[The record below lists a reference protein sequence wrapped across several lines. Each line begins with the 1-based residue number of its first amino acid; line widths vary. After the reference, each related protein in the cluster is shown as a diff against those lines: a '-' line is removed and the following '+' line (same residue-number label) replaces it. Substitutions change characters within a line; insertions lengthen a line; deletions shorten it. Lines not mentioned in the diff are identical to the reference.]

1 MTLRPITLVG
11 IIISIVTGLAL
22 GVAVHL
28 RIFSHNP
35 TNPSNTLSEALRQV
49 SESYVTEISEA
60 ELLQFAIDGMMNG
73 LDEHSGYL
81 DPNSYQSLQATTTG
95 RFGGIGIELGV
106 VEGHFTVIAP
116 MDGTPAAY
124 AGLEPGDRI
133 NTVNDKT
140 VRGMKMKRL
149 IKLLRG
155 EPGSVVKLSISREG
169 EKDFVV
175 DLERAIIRVASVKSH
190 MMEPG
195 YGYLRISQFQTSTG
209 KDVRKAINML
219 NADESGPLEGLV
231 LDLRN
236 NPGGTLQSSVEVA
249 DHFLNEG
256 LIVYT
261 EGRLRSSHAKY
272 RATFGDLLDG
282 VPLVVLI
289 NRGSASASEIVAA
302 ALKDIGEDHAG
313 KIWADASAALGI
325 IHRRGLGK
333 VRHIDTHC
341 LWVQETA
348 ARKKLMYKKV
358 LGTNN
363 YADLMT
369 KHLDQ
374 SVMGRHC
381 TSLSMTFPK
390 ERSQLAL
397 RVDFVGKR
405 GEHGT
410 GGLQGRARGARQCWK
425 SSILPRVTWRRLGT

>member
-1 MTLRPITLVG
+1 M
-11 IIISIVTGLAL
+11 
-22 GVAVHL
+22 HL

-175 DLERAIIRVASVKSH
+175 DLERTIIRVASVKSH

-302 ALKDIGEDHAG
+302 ALKDHGRAQLFGAKSYG
-313 KIWADASAALGI
+313 KGS
-325 IHRRGLGK
+325 
-333 VRHIDTHC
+333 V
-341 LWVQETA
+341 
-348 ARKKLMYKKV
+348 
-358 LGTNN
+358 
-363 YADLMT
+363 
-369 KHLDQ
+369 Q
-374 SVMGRHC
+374 SVLPLDDEQALKLTTAYYYTPSGASIHQMGIEPDVVLSVDDEVLLSEAIQHLKMQAATQHVYL
-381 TSLSMTFPK
+381 TSP
-390 ERSQLAL
+390 E
-397 RVDFVGKR
+397 
-405 GEHGT
+405 E
-410 GGLQGRARGARQCWK
+410 
-425 SSILPRVTWRRLGT
+425 

>member
-81 DPNSYQSLQATTTG
+81 DPNSYQSLQPTTTAPI
-95 RFGGIGIELGV
+95 GGIGFELGV

-302 ALKDIGEDHAG
+302 ALKDHGRAQLFGAKSYG
-313 KIWADASAALGI
+313 KGS
-325 IHRRGLGK
+325 
-333 VRHIDTHC
+333 V
-341 LWVQETA
+341 
-348 ARKKLMYKKV
+348 
-358 LGTNN
+358 
-363 YADLMT
+363 
-369 KHLDQ
+369 Q
-374 SVMGRHC
+374 SVLPLDDEQALKLTTAYYYTPSGASIHQMGIEPDVVLSVDDEVLLSEAIQHLKRQAATQHVYL
-381 TSLSMTFPK
+381 TSP
-390 ERSQLAL
+390 E
-397 RVDFVGKR
+397 
-405 GEHGT
+405 E
-410 GGLQGRARGARQCWK
+410 
-425 SSILPRVTWRRLGT
+425 

>member
-175 DLERAIIRVASVKSH
+175 DLERTIIRVASVKSH

-302 ALKDIGEDHAG
+302 ALKDHGRAQLFGAKSYG
-313 KIWADASAALGI
+313 KGS
-325 IHRRGLGK
+325 
-333 VRHIDTHC
+333 V
-341 LWVQETA
+341 
-348 ARKKLMYKKV
+348 
-358 LGTNN
+358 
-363 YADLMT
+363 
-369 KHLDQ
+369 Q
-374 SVMGRHC
+374 SVLPLDDEQALKLTTAYYYTPSGASIHQMGIEPDVVLSVDDEVLLSEAIQHLKRQAATQHVYL
-381 TSLSMTFPK
+381 TSP
-390 ERSQLAL
+390 E
-397 RVDFVGKR
+397 
-405 GEHGT
+405 E
-410 GGLQGRARGARQCWK
+410 
-425 SSILPRVTWRRLGT
+425 